1 MNKQQGYIVTVYVYN
16 IKNCFTMKKTY
27 LSPES
32 NEISCVTESFIA
44 TSAVQSRSYPAAD
57 GTESPDATNWG
68 NLWRE

>member
-1 MNKQQGYIVTVYVYN
+1 
-16 IKNCFTMKKTY
+16 MKKTY

-57 GTESPDATNWG
+57 ATESPDATNWG